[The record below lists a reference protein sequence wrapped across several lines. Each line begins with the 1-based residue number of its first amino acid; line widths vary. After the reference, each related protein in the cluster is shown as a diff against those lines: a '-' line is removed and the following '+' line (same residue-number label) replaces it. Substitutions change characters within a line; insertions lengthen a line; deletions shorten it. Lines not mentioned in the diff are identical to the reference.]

1 MFIFLSLKFV
11 LWASG
16 HFERGERLLS
26 MTYFERF
33 CCFNFGAST
42 RIGRSRLCVSCACV
56 LVLWFLLA
64 TGWATP
70 NFQFG
75 SWMCVRIWDETT
87 SPFGCNTHSPV
98 CDAAKLVLKSKAL
111 KALVFIAAVTIC
123 LFYFGNV
130 RRTCVFFG
138 CRHLIAHIF
147 KWILF
152 WGCVGGRELQRRF
165 GNPCA
170 SFRVRVRSLQCLF
183 WNVAFVKKFFLEL
196 HRQCCFYFFWRW
208 TASIIL

>member
-1 MFIFLSLKFV
+1 MFPALVCLFCGSCWPQDGPRPIFSLEV
-11 LWASG
+11 GCALESG
-16 HFERGERLLS
+16 TRLPVPL
-26 MTYFERF
+26 
-33 CCFNFGAST
+33 G
-42 RIGRSRLCVSCACV
+42 
-56 LVLWFLLA
+56 
-64 TGWATP
+64 
-70 NFQFG
+70 
-75 SWMCVRIWDETT
+75 
-87 SPFGCNTHSPV
+87 NTHSPV

-111 KALVFIAAVTIC
+111 KALVFIAAVTVC

-152 WGCVGGRELQRRF
+152 WGCVDGRELQRRF

-183 WNVAFVKKFFLEL
+183 WNVAFVKKFYLEL
-196 HRQCCFYFFWRW
+196 HRQCCFYFFGGGPP
-208 TASIIL
+208 ASFCSLAIRICVLGNWSVEDADFCRHRCR